1 MFLCWPPTRVR
12 FVVSD
17 FERSTSCRHE
27 WAGSGRLHR
36 LSYCQS
42 SYTKASYVSAVS
54 ERIETTP
61 FTHGE
66 GQGTRWHPKFFQ
78 LTTVLSDSIIP
89 VDSVLPRLKYLL
101 NLFLVGATGTE
112 TPPVVWMYISWWMR
126 RLEGVFHDALHLCRI
141 ASSKLQPRATIS
153 MHLNWIDI

>member
-12 FVVSD
+12 VVVSD
-17 FERSTSCRHE
+17 FERSTSCRRE
-27 WAGSGRLHR
+27 RAGSGRLHR

-42 SYTKASYVSAVS
+42 RYTKASHV
-54 ERIETTP
+54 RETRNYP
-61 FTHGE
+61 FTRGE
-66 GQGTRWHPKFFQ
+66 GQGSRWHPKFFQ
-78 LTTVLSDSIIP
+78 LTTLLSDAIIP

-101 NLFLVGATGTE
+101 NLLLVVGATGTE
-112 TPPVVWMYISWWMR
+112 APQMVWMYISWWMR
-126 RLEGVFHDALHLCRI
+126 RLEGVFHDALRLCRT